1 MKKLKI
7 VLLLALVILL
17 GVSCY
22 LLMNSEPS
30 GNTVVSGEEEQL
42 FTVKT
47 VTEDITEISLI
58 NPEGVFGFEKKDG
71 EWYNIFTTSVK
82 TEGNAIY
89 AIESILKQTYAV
101 DEIELNVASM
111 AKYGLDKPSVTARY
125 KTANSEGFIKIGSS
139 VVGTKYYF
147 TTDDVNVYT
156 MDSMDA
162 GMFFTGMR
170 GFFNMVL
177 IDTDISA
184 IQSVTLTTFG
194 ETIKI
199 ERKTEDEIA
208 KGGAG
213 GLFSYALR
221 SPVKENVSPNE
232 IQMFFE
238 KIASTSA
245 VGYDPYIGDDEAG
258 FSESERFFEC
268 VANNKK
274 LGFTIGKKLSNGRV
288 YVKKSGVKGAY
299 TIASEEL
306 DFMDYTAFKLVD
318 KHITLYYYDEVESI
332 TITNGSD
339 SYNIT
344 LGENPEV
351 NGKSLAKEEAQ
362 EFFKN
367 LISLTYDDSLT
378 KEIEN
383 PVADVTVSFVRSS
396 GKDVTH
402 YVSADAMNYAV
413 KRNGAMEFTIQKK
426 YVEKI
431 LSLVKE
437 L

>member
-30 GNTVVSGEEEQL
+30 GNTVVSGEEERL

-184 IQSVTLTTFG
+184 IQSVTLTSFG

-238 KIASTSA
+238 KI
-245 VGYDPYIGDDEAG
+245 
-258 FSESERFFEC
+258 
-268 VANNKK
+268 
-274 LGFTIGKKLSNGRV
+274 
-288 YVKKSGVKGAY
+288 
-299 TIASEEL
+299 
-306 DFMDYTAFKLVD
+306 
-318 KHITLYYYDEVESI
+318 
-332 TITNGSD
+332 
-339 SYNIT
+339 
-344 LGENPEV
+344 
-351 NGKSLAKEEAQ
+351 
-362 EFFKN
+362 
-367 LISLTYDDSLT
+367 
-378 KEIEN
+378 
-383 PVADVTVSFVRSS
+383 
-396 GKDVTH
+396 
-402 YVSADAMNYAV
+402 
-413 KRNGAMEFTIQKK
+413 
-426 YVEKI
+426 
-431 LSLVKE
+431 
-437 L
+437 